1 MSAIGL
7 VRAPFAFAATRMQC
21 VHSAIQGAKDDMLT
35 PRSLFTALALCVGV
49 ATHAGETYIFKD
61 EHGVQV
67 ISNSIPPH
75 LARNGYKV
83 VDSAT
88 MRTIRVVPPEPAGA
102 PTGASAS
109 SDASESR
116 TRQRSDEQIL
126 ALYSSIEE
134 IRSARTRKLRD
145 LDVEIG
151 RVEAQI
157 ESDTAQRDKL
167 AAQAAEWERS
177 AIKGTSALRESIL
190 KLDQRIAQH
199 QQDLEKRRR
208 ERESEGSNFEYEI
221 QRMECLTRIRSGPEC
236 SAQ

>member
-1 MSAIGL
+1 
-7 VRAPFAFAATRMQC
+7 MQC
-21 VHSAIQGAKDDMLT
+21 VHSATDGTKDDMPT
-35 PRSLFTALALCVGV
+35 PRSIFAVLALCAGV
-49 ATHAGETYIFKD
+49 AAHAGETYIFKD

-67 ISNSIPPH
+67 ISNAIPPH

-88 MRTIRVVPPEPAGA
+88 MRTIRVVPPESADA
-102 PTGASAS
+102 AASAS
-109 SDASESR
+109 AASEAPEGR

-126 ALYSSIEE
+126 ALYSSIDELQ
-134 IRSARTRKLRD
+134 SARNRKLRD

-157 ESDTAQRDKL
+157 ESDTAQREKL
-167 AAQAAEWERS
+167 AAQAADWERS

-199 QQDLEKRRR
+199 EQDLEKRRR
-208 ERESEGSNFEYEI
+208 ERESEERNFAYEI
-221 QRMECLTRIRSGPEC
+221 QRMECLSRIRSGPEC
-236 SAQ
+236 SAP

>member
-1 MSAIGL
+1 
-7 VRAPFAFAATRMQC
+7 MQC
-21 VHSAIQGAKDDMLT
+21 VHSATDSTKDDMLT
-35 PRSLFTALALCVGV
+35 PRSIFAALALCAGVG
-49 ATHAGETYIFKD
+49 AHAGETYIFKD

-67 ISNSIPPH
+67 ISNAIPPH

-88 MRTIRVVPPEPAGA
+88 MRTIRIVPPELAGA
-102 PTGASAS
+102 ATSAGA
-109 SDASESR
+109 ASEAPEGR
-116 TRQRSDEQIL
+116 TRQRSDAQIL
-126 ALYSSIEE
+126 ALYSSVEE
-134 IRSARTRKLRD
+134 IRSARNRKLRD
-145 LDVEIG
+145 LDVEID
-151 RVEAQI
+151 RVESQI
-157 ESDTAQRDKL
+157 ESDTAPRDKL
-167 AAQAAEWERS
+167 AAQAADWERS

-236 SAQ
+236 SAP